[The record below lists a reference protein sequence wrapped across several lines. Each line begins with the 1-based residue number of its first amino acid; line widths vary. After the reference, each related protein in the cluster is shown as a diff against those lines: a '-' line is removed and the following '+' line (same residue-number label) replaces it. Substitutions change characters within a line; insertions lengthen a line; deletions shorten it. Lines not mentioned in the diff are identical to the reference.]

1 MYSGLW
7 ESIKS
12 PLHRKYLLAAANEP
26 RAAHGEEFVLRHNLR
41 SRSHVQRTEKQ
52 LEMKGIISD
61 GEIID
66 PMLVMWLRS
75 IAHE

>member
-1 MYSGLW
+1 
-7 ESIKS
+7 
-12 PLHRKYLLAAANEP
+12 LHRKYLLAVANEP
-26 RAAHGEEFVLRHNLR
+26 RVAHGEEFVHRHGLR

-52 LEMKGIISD
+52 LEKKGIVSD

-66 PMLVMWLRS
+66 PMLVLWLRS